1 MVSQAGLLLAGGSG
15 GGSGGDLHGSQAAAA
30 AAALQVGS
38 QPLPEHGT
46 AGGQQLFAGTGTDN
60 GEPAYLTLEVHS
72 ALARCVHCLPFVLSL
87 RGCARGWRRICC
99 MQQLCPL
106 NEWSNLR
113 RWEAAAPY
121 AGPCRHAPHTP
132 LQNVLRFRPRTCCRS
147 NRPPLGSAV
156 SPQTTVGKSRSRST
170 TSPQKLEQLAA
181 GFSPSPPSPGKG
193 TQASKVSAAAG
204 QLGQQQQPEG
214 MPGEQ
219 QAEEQEARTVN
230 DGVAPTCSVQQACG
244 APAAPAAAGEEGGDV
259 EPAPAAD
266 ELAGCDLPATQL
278 VLPGTLP
285 ATARA
290 TQLPGTAQVT
300 QLPATAPVRA
310 SLAGT
315 ADLPLTA
322 AATGAQP
329 PASQFPLLAT
339 QEVGLPDEED
349 VQQQAQQQQAQQAA
363 EQEQQQ
369 EQGATQLAAAV
380 AAAAVAQALAAAPAD
395 SPAADEAANTADQAA
410 AAMEVEQQAEA
421 EPEPPEPPAVEPAV
435 PEAAGAV
442 EPAAHKAAGAVEA
455 VMEPAV
461 PAPVP
466 LSVAGEAPASFIPL
480 PSALDAT
487 AGEAAMATA
496 SGTPPEEAAA
506 AGGDDADM
514 PDAAE
519 PADHGAEPMEVEE
532 AAVENAAAAA
542 PQLAAATAGPVQA
555 EQLVAAEPA
564 PSQPAA
570 RDAAAPAATL
580 AAAAVPGGSQDSGRS
595 SSLYS
600 YSSDEEGE
608 EDSQDGGERVP
619 PSPICTAEQVSCLA
633 VMLGLGIGSCLVPPA
648 AAVPCF
654 SGSLIP
660 CLAP

>member
-1 MVSQAGLLLAGGSG
+1 M
-15 GGSGGDLHGSQAAAA
+15 
-30 AAALQVGS
+30 
-38 QPLPEHGT
+38 
-46 AGGQQLFAGTGTDN
+46 
-60 GEPAYLTLEVHS
+60 
-72 ALARCVHCLPFVLSL
+72 
-87 RGCARGWRRICC
+87 
-99 MQQLCPL
+99 
-106 NEWSNLR
+106 
-113 RWEAAAPY
+113 
-121 AGPCRHAPHTP
+121 
-132 LQNVLRFRPRTCCRS
+132 LQNMLRFRPRPCFRS

-156 SPQTTVGKSRSRST
+156 SPQTTAGKSRSRST

-204 QLGQQQQPEG
+204 QLGQQEQPEG
-214 MPGEQ
+214 MPGER
-219 QAEEQEARTVN
+219 QAEAQEARTVS

-244 APAAPAAAGEEGGDV
+244 ATAAPAAAHAAGEEGGDE
-259 EPAPAAD
+259 EPAQAAD
-266 ELAGCDLPATQL
+266 EMAGCDLPATQL

-315 ADLPLTA
+315 ADLPSTA

-349 VQQQAQQQQAQQAA
+349 VQRQHQQQAQQAA
-363 EQEQQQ
+363 EQAQQAAEQPEQEQQQ
-369 EQGATQLAAAV
+369 EQGATQLAVAV
-380 AAAAVAQALAAAPAD
+380 AAAAVAQALAAVPAD
-395 SPAADEAANTADQAA
+395 SPAADEAANTVDQAA
-410 AAMEVEQQAEA
+410 AAMEVEQRAEA
-421 EPEPPEPPAVEPAV
+421 EPEPAEPPAVEPAV
-435 PEAAGAV
+435 PEAAADV
-442 EPAAHKAAGAVEA
+442 EPAAPEAAAAVEP
-455 VMEPAV
+455 VTDPAV
-461 PAPVP
+461 PVPVP
-466 LSVAGEAPASFIPL
+466 LSAAGEAPASFIPL

-532 AAVENAAAAA
+532 AAVENAAAGA
-542 PQLAAATAGPVQA
+542 PRLAAATAGPVQA

-570 RDAAAPAATL
+570 RDAAAPATTP
-580 AAAAVPGGSQDSGRS
+580 AAAAVPDGSQDSGRS

-608 EDSQDGGERVP
+608 EGSQDGGERVP
-619 PSPICTAEQVSCLA
+619 PSPICTAEQVGCLA
-633 VMLGLGIGSCLVPPA
+633 VMLGLGSGSCLVPPSVVAVTCVSGLIQSHHASRLDYPSTLRKYAGVHRA
-648 AAVPCF
+648 AADPRRLPGPRRADALRWLSGTANLSCHICYVPHDCAASSRSSPF
-654 SGSLIP
+654 PWP
-660 CLAP
+660 CLQWRA